1 LIWKN
6 VIPADSSQEFIC
18 AHGFSIKD
26 FGNDDYC
33 SYYLLGLHSCIEC
46 RQLWPIFTTYWAI
59 ACVGKA
65 KNELEEYKMALA
77 QEDIEQIQE
86 LIKKSIESTPEVG
99 NANVRYELDLRERT
113 IRVEEELKHQRELM
127 LTGFAQMEKRFEQVD
142 KRFEQMHEEFN
153 KRFEQVDK
161 HFEKIDKQLEKQS
174 QAIMDIHQE
183 IKQQMRWSF
192 GVLVTIGGLVVG
204 VLKLTS

>member
-1 LIWKN
+1 M
-6 VIPADSSQEFIC
+6 VSQGVL
-18 AHGFSIKD
+18 AS
-26 FGNDDYC
+26 
-33 SYYLLGLHSCIEC
+33 
-46 RQLWPIFTTYWAI
+46 RQDVLEAR
-59 ACVGKA
+59 KR
-65 KNELEEYKMALA
+65 KREEYKMALA

-127 LTGFAQMEKRFEQVD
+127 LTGFAQMDKRFEQVEKRFEQVD
-142 KRFEQMHEEFN
+142 KRFEQVDKQLE

-161 HFEKIDKQLEKQS
+161 QLEQMRKDSDKRFEQVDKQLEKQS

-183 IKQQMRWSF
+183 IKLQMRWSF
-192 GVLVTIGGLVVG
+192 GVLVAVGGLVIG
-204 VLKLTS
+204 ILKLTS